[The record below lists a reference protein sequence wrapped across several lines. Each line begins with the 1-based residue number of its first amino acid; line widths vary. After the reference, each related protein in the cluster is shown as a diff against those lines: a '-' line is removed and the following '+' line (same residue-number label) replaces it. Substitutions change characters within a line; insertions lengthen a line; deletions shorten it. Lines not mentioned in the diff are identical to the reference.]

1 MARSKYPIRLKVVT
15 ITTLQCMLLLRIY
28 SSTSNPVT
36 SGISTSSIATSIS
49 LVEIKSI
56 ASFPSLA

>member
-15 ITTLQCMLLLRIY
+15 IITLQCILLLRMY
-28 SSTSNPVT
+28 SSTSSPVA

-49 LVEIKSI
+49 LVEIKFI